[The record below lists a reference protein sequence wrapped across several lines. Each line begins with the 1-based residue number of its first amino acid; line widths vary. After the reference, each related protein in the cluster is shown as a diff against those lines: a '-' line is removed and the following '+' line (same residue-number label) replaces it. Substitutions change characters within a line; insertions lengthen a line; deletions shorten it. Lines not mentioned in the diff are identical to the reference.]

1 MTLFLLPALLM
12 LAGALAL
19 LYFPWQGETAADRD
33 SLNRTLY
40 QTRLDELAQEDNVV
54 DREAMVVELQRTLLA
69 DIPDATPAK
78 VRPLGRWVLLPG
90 AVALV
95 LLSCGIFLKT
105 SDIGQVLLWQQAER
119 QTPALLRQ
127 LQDPTAPPLR
137 MDQLAQLRL
146 GLRSQLQDQPD
157 YLAGWQLLGRIALLL
172 NDGETAI
179 GAFARAHQL
188 AAHDPVAT
196 FDYASVLVRAGDSGQ
211 LRMAELLLRELH
223 QRQPQN
229 LPVLELL
236 ALSALR
242 SENYP
247 QAVAALQQLLEIL
260 PANDARRQA
269 IERQLAQ
276 AQAQAS
282 AR

>member
-19 LYFPWQGETAADRD
+19 LYFPWQGKAAADRD

-40 QTRLDELAQEDNVV
+40 QTRLDELAQEDNVA

-69 DIPDATPAK
+69 DIPDVTPAK
-78 VRPLGRWVLLPG
+78 VRPLSRWVLLPG
-90 AVALV
+90 AAALV
-95 LLSCGIFLKT
+95 LLSSGIFLKT

-127 LQDPTAPPLR
+127 VQDPTAAPLR

-146 GLRSQLQDQPD
+146 GLRSQLQDRPD
-157 YLAGWQLLGRIALLL
+157 DLAGWQLLGRIALLL

-188 AAHDPVAT
+188 AVGDPLAA

-223 QRQPQN
+223 QRQPHN

-242 SENYP
+242 SEDYP
-247 QAVAALQQLLEIL
+247 QAVAALQQLLDIL
-260 PANDARRQA
+260 PANDTRRQA

-276 AQAQAS
+276 AQAS

>member
-19 LYFPWQGETAADRD
+19 LYFPWQGKAAADRD

-40 QTRLDELAQEDNVV
+40 QTRLDELAQEDNVA

-69 DIPDATPAK
+69 DIPDVTPAK
-78 VRPLGRWVLLPG
+78 VRPLSRWVLLPG
-90 AVALV
+90 AAALV
-95 LLSCGIFLKT
+95 LLSSGIFLKT

-127 LQDPTAPPLR
+127 VQDPTAAPLR

-146 GLRSQLQDQPD
+146 GLRSQLQERPD
-157 YLAGWQLLGRIALLL
+157 DLAGWQLLGRIALLL

-188 AAHDPVAT
+188 AVGDPLAA

-223 QRQPQN
+223 QRQPHN

-242 SENYP
+242 SEDYP
-247 QAVAALQQLLEIL
+247 QAVAALQQLLDIL

-276 AQAQAS
+276 AQAS

>member
-19 LYFPWQGETAADRD
+19 LYFPWQGGTAADRD

-78 VRPLGRWVLLPG
+78 VRPLGRWMLLPG

-276 AQAQAS
+276 AQAS

>member
-1 MTLFLLPALLM
+1 MA
-12 LAGALAL
+12 
-19 LYFPWQGETAADRD
+19 GETAADRD

-127 LQDPTAPPLR
+127 LQDPTAAPAA
-137 MDQLAQLRL
+137 DGSTGSAQ
-146 GLRSQLQDQPD
+146 
-157 YLAGWQLLGRIALLL
+157 
-172 NDGETAI
+172 
-179 GAFARAHQL
+179 ARAAQ
-188 AAHDPVAT
+188 PVT
-196 FDYASVLVRAGDSGQ
+196 GST
-211 LRMAELLLRELH
+211 
-223 QRQPQN
+223 
-229 LPVLELL
+229 
-236 ALSALR
+236 
-242 SENYP
+242 
-247 QAVAALQQLLEIL
+247 
-260 PANDARRQA
+260 
-269 IERQLAQ
+269 
-276 AQAQAS
+276 
-282 AR
+282 

>member
-1 MTLFLLPALLM
+1 MPTGKRWWLNCSVRCWPI
-12 LAGALAL
+12 
-19 LYFPWQGETAADRD
+19 FPTSRRQ
-33 SLNRTLY
+33 
-40 QTRLDELAQEDNVV
+40 
-54 DREAMVVELQRTLLA
+54 
-69 DIPDATPAK
+69 K
-78 VRPLGRWVLLPG
+78 VRPLSRWVLLPG
-90 AVALV
+90 AAALV
-95 LLSCGIFLKT
+95 LLSSGIFLKT

-127 LQDPTAPPLR
+127 VQDPTAAPLR

-146 GLRSQLQDQPD
+146 GLRSQLQDRPD
-157 YLAGWQLLGRIALLL
+157 DLAGWQLLGRIALLL

-188 AAHDPVAT
+188 AAGDPLAA

-223 QRQPQN
+223 QRQPHN

-242 SENYP
+242 SEDYP
-247 QAVAALQQLLEIL
+247 QAVAALQQLLDIL

-276 AQAQAS
+276 AQAS

>member
-19 LYFPWQGETAADRD
+19 LYFPWQGKAAADRD

-40 QTRLDELAQEDNVV
+40 QTRLDELAQEDNVA

-69 DIPDATPAK
+69 DIPDVTPAK
-78 VRPLGRWVLLPG
+78 VRPLSRWVLLPG
-90 AVALV
+90 AAALV
-95 LLSCGIFLKT
+95 LLSSGIFLKT

-127 LQDPTAPPLR
+127 VQDPTAAPLR

-146 GLRSQLQDQPD
+146 GLRSQLQDRPD
-157 YLAGWQLLGRIALLL
+157 ALAGWQLLGRIALLL

-188 AAHDPVAT
+188 AAGDPLAA

-223 QRQPQN
+223 QRQPHN

-242 SENYP
+242 SEDYP
-247 QAVAALQQLLEIL
+247 QAVAALQQLPDIL

-276 AQAQAS
+276 AQAS

>member
-19 LYFPWQGETAADRD
+19 LYFPWQGKAAADRD

-40 QTRLDELAQEDNVV
+40 QTRLDELAQEDNVA

-69 DIPDATPAK
+69 DIPDVTPAK
-78 VRPLGRWVLLPG
+78 VRPLSRWVLLPG
-90 AVALV
+90 AAALV
-95 LLSCGIFLKT
+95 LLSSGIFLKT

-127 LQDPTAPPLR
+127 VQDPTAAPLR

-146 GLRSQLQDQPD
+146 GLRSQLQDRPD
-157 YLAGWQLLGRIALLL
+157 DLAGWQLLGRIALLL

-188 AAHDPVAT
+188 AVGDPLAA

-223 QRQPQN
+223 QRQPHN

-242 SENYP
+242 SEDYP
-247 QAVAALQQLLEIL
+247 QAVAALQQLLDIL

-276 AQAQAS
+276 AQAS

>member
-19 LYFPWQGETAADRD
+19 LYFPWQGKAAADRD

-40 QTRLDELAQEDNVV
+40 QTRLDELAQEDNVA

-69 DIPDATPAK
+69 DIPDVTPAK
-78 VRPLGRWVLLPG
+78 VRPLSRWVLLPG
-90 AVALV
+90 AAALV
-95 LLSCGIFLKT
+95 LLSSGIFLKT

-127 LQDPTAPPLR
+127 VQDPTAPPLR

-146 GLRSQLQDQPD
+146 GLRSQLQDRPD
-157 YLAGWQLLGRIALLL
+157 DLAGWQLLGRIALLL

-188 AAHDPVAT
+188 AAGDPLAA

-223 QRQPQN
+223 QRQPHN

-242 SENYP
+242 SEDYP
-247 QAVAALQQLLEIL
+247 QAVAALQQLLDIL

-276 AQAQAS
+276 AS

>member
-19 LYFPWQGETAADRD
+19 LYFPWQGKAAADRD

-40 QTRLDELAQEDNVV
+40 QTRLDELAQEDNVA

-69 DIPDATPAK
+69 DIPDVTPAK
-78 VRPLGRWVLLPG
+78 VRPLSRWVLLPG
-90 AVALV
+90 AAALV
-95 LLSCGIFLKT
+95 LLSSGIFLKT

-127 LQDPTAPPLR
+127 VQDPTAAPLR

-146 GLRSQLQDQPD
+146 GLRSQLQDRPD
-157 YLAGWQLLGRIALLL
+157 DLAGWQLLGRIALLL

-188 AAHDPVAT
+188 AAGDPLAA

-229 LPVLELL
+229 LSVLELL

-242 SENYP
+242 SEDYP
-247 QAVAALQQLLEIL
+247 QAVAALQQLLDIL

-276 AQAQAS
+276 AQAS

>member
-19 LYFPWQGETAADRD
+19 LYFPWQGKAAADRD

-40 QTRLDELAQEDNVV
+40 QTRLDELAQEDNVA

-69 DIPDATPAK
+69 DIPDVTPAK
-78 VRPLGRWVLLPG
+78 VRPLSRWVLLPG
-90 AVALV
+90 AAALV
-95 LLSCGIFLKT
+95 LLSSGIFLKT
-105 SDIGQVLLWQQAER
+105 IDIGQVLLWQQAER

-127 LQDPTAPPLR
+127 VQDPTAAPLR

-146 GLRSQLQDQPD
+146 GLRSQLQDRPD
-157 YLAGWQLLGRIALLL
+157 DLAGWQLLGRIALLL

-188 AAHDPVAT
+188 AAGDPLAA

-223 QRQPQN
+223 QRQPHN

-242 SENYP
+242 SEDYP
-247 QAVAALQQLLEIL
+247 QAVAALQQLLDIL

-276 AQAQAS
+276 AS

>member
-12 LAGALAL
+12 LIGALAL
-19 LYFPWQGETAADRD
+19 LYFPWQGKAEADRD

-40 QTRLDELAQEDNVV
+40 QTRLDELAQEDNVA

-69 DIPDATPAK
+69 DIPDVTPAK
-78 VRPLGRWVLLPG
+78 VRPLSRWVLLPG
-90 AVALV
+90 AAALV
-95 LLSCGIFLKT
+95 LLSSGIFLKT

-127 LQDPTAPPLR
+127 VQDPMAAPLR

-146 GLRSQLQDQPD
+146 GLRSQLQDRPD
-157 YLAGWQLLGRIALLL
+157 DLAGWQLLGRIALLL

-188 AAHDPVAT
+188 AAGDPLAA

-223 QRQPQN
+223 QRQPHN

-242 SENYP
+242 SEDYP
-247 QAVAALQQLLEIL
+247 QAVAALQQLLDIL

-276 AQAQAS
+276 AQAS

>member
-19 LYFPWQGETAADRD
+19 LYFPWQGKAAADRD

-40 QTRLDELAQEDNVV
+40 QTRLDELAQEDNVA

-69 DIPDATPAK
+69 DIPDVTPAK
-78 VRPLGRWVLLPG
+78 VRPLSRWVLLPG
-90 AVALV
+90 AAALV
-95 LLSCGIFLKT
+95 LLSSGIFLKT

-127 LQDPTAPPLR
+127 VQDPSAAPLR

-146 GLRSQLQDQPD
+146 GLRSQLQDRPD
-157 YLAGWQLLGRIALLL
+157 DLAGWQLLGRIALLL

-188 AAHDPVAT
+188 AAGAPLAA

-223 QRQPQN
+223 QRQPHN

-242 SENYP
+242 SEDYP
-247 QAVAALQQLLEIL
+247 QAVAALQQLLDIL

-276 AQAQAS
+276 AQAS

>member
-19 LYFPWQGETAADRD
+19 LYFPWQGKAAADRD

-40 QTRLDELAQEDNVV
+40 QTRLDELAQEDNVA

-69 DIPDATPAK
+69 DIPDVTPAK
-78 VRPLGRWVLLPG
+78 VRPLSRWVLLPG
-90 AVALV
+90 AAALV
-95 LLSCGIFLKT
+95 LLSSGIFLKT

-127 LQDPTAPPLR
+127 VQDPSAVPLR

-146 GLRSQLQDQPD
+146 GLRSQLQDRPD
-157 YLAGWQLLGRIALLL
+157 DLAGWQLLGRIALLL

-188 AAHDPVAT
+188 AAGDPLAA

-223 QRQPQN
+223 QRQPHN

-242 SENYP
+242 SEDYP
-247 QAVAALQQLLEIL
+247 QAVAALQQLLDIL

-276 AQAQAS
+276 AQAS

>member
-19 LYFPWQGETAADRD
+19 LYFPWQGKAAADRD

-40 QTRLDELAQEDNVV
+40 QTRLDELAQEDNVA

-69 DIPDATPAK
+69 DIPDVTPAK
-78 VRPLGRWVLLPG
+78 VRPLSRWVLLPG
-90 AVALV
+90 AAALV
-95 LLSCGIFLKT
+95 LLSSGIFLKT

-127 LQDPTAPPLR
+127 VQDPTAAPLR

-146 GLRSQLQDQPD
+146 GLRSQLQDRPD
-157 YLAGWQLLGRIALLL
+157 DLAGWQLLGRIALLL

-188 AAHDPVAT
+188 AAGDPLAA

-223 QRQPQN
+223 QRQPHN

-242 SENYP
+242 SEDYP
-247 QAVAALQQLLEIL
+247 QAVAALQQLLDIL

-276 AQAQAS
+276 AQAS

>member
-12 LAGALAL
+12 LIGALAL
-19 LYFPWQGETAADRD
+19 LYFPWQGKAAADRD

-40 QTRLDELAQEDNVV
+40 QTRLDELAQEDNVA

-69 DIPDATPAK
+69 DIPDVTPAK
-78 VRPLGRWVLLPG
+78 VRPLSRWVLLPG
-90 AVALV
+90 AAALV
-95 LLSCGIFLKT
+95 LLSSGIFLKT

-127 LQDPTAPPLR
+127 VQDPTAAPLR

-146 GLRSQLQDQPD
+146 GLRSQLQDRPD
-157 YLAGWQLLGRIALLL
+157 DLAGWQLLGRIALLL

-188 AAHDPVAT
+188 AVGDPLAA

-223 QRQPQN
+223 QRQPHN

-242 SENYP
+242 SEDYP
-247 QAVAALQQLLEIL
+247 QAVAALQQLLDIL

-276 AQAQAS
+276 AS

>member
-19 LYFPWQGETAADRD
+19 IYFPWQGKAAADRD

-40 QTRLDELAQEDNVV
+40 QTRLDELAQEDNVA

-69 DIPDATPAK
+69 DIPDVTRAK
-78 VRPLGRWVLLPG
+78 VRPLSRWVLLPG
-90 AVALV
+90 AAALV
-95 LLSCGIFLKT
+95 LLSSGIFLKT

-127 LQDPTAPPLR
+127 VQDPSAAPLR

-146 GLRSQLQDQPD
+146 GLRSQLQDRPD
-157 YLAGWQLLGRIALLL
+157 DLAGWQLLGRIALLL

-188 AAHDPVAT
+188 AAGDPLAA

-223 QRQPQN
+223 QRQPHN

-242 SENYP
+242 SEDYP
-247 QAVAALQQLLEIL
+247 QAVAALQQLLDIL

-276 AQAQAS
+276 AS

>member
-12 LAGALAL
+12 LIGALAL
-19 LYFPWQGETAADRD
+19 LYFPWQGKAAADRD

-40 QTRLDELAQEDNVV
+40 QTRLDELAQEDNVA

-69 DIPDATPAK
+69 DIPDVTPAK
-78 VRPLGRWVLLPG
+78 VRPLSRWVLLPG
-90 AVALV
+90 AAALV
-95 LLSCGIFLKT
+95 LLSSGIFLKT

-127 LQDPTAPPLR
+127 VQDPTAAPLR

-146 GLRSQLQDQPD
+146 GLRSQLQDRPD
-157 YLAGWQLLGRIALLL
+157 DLAGWQLLGRIALLL

-188 AAHDPVAT
+188 AVGDPLAA

-223 QRQPQN
+223 QRQPHN

-242 SENYP
+242 SEDYP
-247 QAVAALQQLLEIL
+247 QAVAALQQLLDIL

-276 AQAQAS
+276 AQAS

>member
-19 LYFPWQGETAADRD
+19 LYFPWQGKAEADRD

-40 QTRLDELAQEDNVV
+40 QTRLDELAQEDNVA

-69 DIPDATPAK
+69 DIPDVTPAK
-78 VRPLGRWVLLPG
+78 VRPLSRWVLLPG
-90 AVALV
+90 AAALV
-95 LLSCGIFLKT
+95 LLSSGIFLKA

-127 LQDPTAPPLR
+127 VQDPSAAPLR

-146 GLRSQLQDQPD
+146 GLRSQLQDRPD
-157 YLAGWQLLGRIALLL
+157 DLAGWQLLGRIALLL

-188 AAHDPVAT
+188 AAGDPLAA

-223 QRQPQN
+223 QRQPHN

-242 SENYP
+242 SEDYP
-247 QAVAALQQLLEIL
+247 QAVAALQQLLDIL

-276 AQAQAS
+276 AQAS

>member
-12 LAGALAL
+12 LIGALAL
-19 LYFPWQGETAADRD
+19 LYFPWQGKAAVDRD

-40 QTRLDELAQEDNVV
+40 QTRLDELAQEDNVA

-69 DIPDATPAK
+69 DIPDVTPAK
-78 VRPLGRWVLLPG
+78 VRPLSRWVLLPG
-90 AVALV
+90 AAALV
-95 LLSCGIFLKT
+95 LLSSGIFLKT

-127 LQDPTAPPLR
+127 VQDPTAAPLR

-146 GLRSQLQDQPD
+146 GLRSQLQDRPD
-157 YLAGWQLLGRIALLL
+157 DLAGWQLLGRIALLL

-188 AAHDPVAT
+188 AVGDPLAA

-223 QRQPQN
+223 QRQPHN

-242 SENYP
+242 SEDYP
-247 QAVAALQQLLEIL
+247 QAVAALQQLLDIL

-276 AQAQAS
+276 AQAS

>member
-19 LYFPWQGETAADRD
+19 LYFPWQGEAAADRD

-179 GAFARAHQL
+179 GAFTRAHQL

>member
-19 LYFPWQGETAADRD
+19 LYFPWQGEAAADRD

>member
-12 LAGALAL
+12 LIGALAL
-19 LYFPWQGETAADRD
+19 LYFPWQGKAEADRD

-40 QTRLDELAQEDNVV
+40 QTRLDELAQEDNVA

-69 DIPDATPAK
+69 DIPDVTPAK
-78 VRPLGRWVLLPG
+78 VRPLSRWVLLPG
-90 AVALV
+90 AAALV
-95 LLSCGIFLKT
+95 LLSSGIFLKA

-127 LQDPTAPPLR
+127 VQDPSAAPLR

-146 GLRSQLQDQPD
+146 GLRSQLQDRPD
-157 YLAGWQLLGRIALLL
+157 DLAGWQLLGRIALLL

-188 AAHDPVAT
+188 AAGDPLAA

-223 QRQPQN
+223 QRQPHN

-242 SENYP
+242 SEDYP
-247 QAVAALQQLLEIL
+247 QAVAALQQLLDIL

-276 AQAQAS
+276 AQAS